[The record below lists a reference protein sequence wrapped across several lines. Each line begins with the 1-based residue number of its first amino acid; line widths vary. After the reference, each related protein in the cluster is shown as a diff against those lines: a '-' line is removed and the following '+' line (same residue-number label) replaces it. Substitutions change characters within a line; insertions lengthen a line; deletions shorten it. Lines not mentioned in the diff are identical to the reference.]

1 MIADNMKAA
10 YNRTKWGI
18 ALRGVFAILIGFVI
32 LARPMASVAALA
44 LVVALWSLIE
54 GVSEIMHGFELRAMV
69 QHWWVLLLAGVV
81 SVLFGIAA
89 LYYYPGLSLAFIVIW
104 AAWWLITTGVIGA
117 YVAFM
122 ERGAGLSWGWTMT
135 WALVAVAAGLL
146 ALMYPG
152 VTLGSILGLVAAFA
166 IVSGVV
172 RLVIAFRLQSLQS
185 DVRRSVGQPLR
196 T

>member
-18 ALRGVFAILIGFVI
+18 ALRGVFAILIGLVI

-104 AAWWLITTGVIGA
+104 VAWWLITTGVIGA
-117 YVAFM
+117 YAAFM

>member
-122 ERGAGLSWGWTMT
+122 ERGAGISWGWTLI
-135 WALVAVAAGLL
+135 WAVVSIAAGLL

-152 VTLGSILGLVAAFA
+152 ATLGSILGVLAAFA
-166 IVSGVV
+166 IISGVV

>member
-18 ALRGVFAILIGFVI
+18 ALRGVFAILIGLVI